1 MKNKIKIKNVALIL
15 CAVLVAAGSVG
26 AWLALREGD
35 GGGTTLGTPESYLYC
50 YSTVP
55 VDYDLVQIDTE
66 TDIMAYAP
74 YLECNRDFN
83 YTTNN
88 YTVSFTLEEASERVD
103 DVGFFARYFLSVRD
117 ADHKTHAALFSDLEF
132 YENSMPAR
140 FSRQMVHDIE
150 VEYLGELNDAAYY
163 CVTTAI
169 LESDGTYL
177 KNLADGGT
185 RSLWFEVV
193 KINGE
198 MKIRAIYN
206 SSLAIIALAQGQ

>member
-1 MKNKIKIKNVALIL
+1 MKKRTKIKYVALIL
-15 CAVLVAAGSVG
+15 CAVLVVAGIVG
-26 AWLALREGD
+26 AWLVLREGD
-35 GGGTTLGTPESYLYC
+35 GGGTLLGTPESYLYY

-55 VDYDLVQIDTE
+55 VDYDLVQVDTE
-66 TDIMAYAP
+66 TDIMAYEP
-74 YLECNRDFN
+74 YLECNRDLN
-83 YTTNN
+83 YTSNN
-88 YTVSFTLEEASERVD
+88 YTISFTLEEASERID

-117 ADHKTHAALFSDLEF
+117 ADYEAHAALFSDPEF
-132 YENSMPAR
+132 YKNSMPTR

-177 KNLADGGT
+177 KHLVDGGT

-193 KINGE
+193 KIDGE

-206 SSLAIIALAQGQ
+206 SSLAIVALAQGQ